1 MSNRLY
7 AIRARH
13 VIPVTS
19 PPIENGV
26 VTIRDDRIVAVDRKP
41 GSGVA
46 PDMVFDLGDVA
57 LLPGFVNAHTHL
69 EFSDL
74 VAPLGTPGM
83 SLPDWIRLVVAHRRN
98 SSHDAE
104 SAVRA
109 GMRESARY
117 GVTAIGEIAQRNWSP
132 AAIESLPL
140 AVNVYLELIGLK
152 ECMSEELC
160 TAGRTHAARTAPA
173 DARWQTGVS
182 PHAPYTIHREVV
194 RQVAGY
200 PVAMHLAESREELEL
215 LATATG
221 PMRKL
226 LEGFAAWRDDAFG
239 NLTPAEYVQTLTD
252 PPIAAPQSI
261 AVPQSTDEPPTALIV
276 HGNYL
281 DAASLDLIASAKRPT
296 TVVYCPRTH
305 AFFGH
310 DPYPLVEFLRRGIPV
325 AIGTDSRASNPDLS
339 VLAELRFIAER
350 YPEVSSEDVLR
361 LGTIA
366 GAKALGRQ
374 TECGSI
380 ELGKLADLAAVPI
393 DAAAKLTPYEQVLRS
408 PHDVLATIAAGKV
421 VHDPLGLMNRL
432 ADG

>member
-1 MSNRLY
+1 MSNSTY
-7 AIRARH
+7 AVRART

-19 PPIENGV
+19 PPIDNGV

-41 GSGVA
+41 AAGVA

-57 LLPGFVNAHTHL
+57 LVPGFVNAHTHL

-74 VAPLGTPGM
+74 AAPLGTPGM
-83 SLPDWIRLVVAHRRN
+83 KLPDWIWLVVAHRHN
-98 SSHDAE
+98 SGHDAE
-104 SAVRA
+104 AAVRA

-117 GVTAIGEIAQRNWSP
+117 GVTTIGEIAQRIWSA

-152 ECMSEELC
+152 EGMAAELC
-160 TAGRTHAARTAPA
+160 TAGRTHAARTAPPGT
-173 DARWQTGVS
+173 RWRTGVS

-194 RQVAGY
+194 RQLAGY
-200 PVAMHLAESREELEL
+200 PVAMHIAESPEELEL
-215 LATATG
+215 LATSTG
-221 PMRKL
+221 PMRRL

-239 NLTPAEYVQTLTD
+239 DLTPANYVKALTD
-252 PPIAAPQSI
+252 PPIAAPETT
-261 AVPQSTDEPPTALIV
+261 AEPPTALVV

-281 DAASLDLIASAKRPT
+281 DAASLDLIARAKRPT

-310 DPYPLVEFLRRGIPV
+310 EPYPLDDFLRRGIPV

-350 YPEVSSEDVLR
+350 YPEISSEAIIR

-366 GAKALGRQ
+366 GAKALGHQ
-374 TECGSI
+374 SECGSL
-380 ELGKLADLAAVPI
+380 EPGEFADLASVQI
-393 DAAAKLTPYEQVLRS
+393 DPAAKLTPYEQVLRS
-408 PHDVLATIAAGKV
+408 PGDILTTIAAGKV
-421 VHDPLGLMNRL
+421 VHDPLGLMNGL